1 MTNKIKGLRFGL
13 FCKRKK
19 AVPRVYVFINRRAC
33 CGCFHWSINRGYYTR
48 VFLAPIVF
56 VWNDFVRSFCFY
68 LYNLDERI
76 QTFEGCILNVWIC
89 IHKEAIQVRIYI
101 SVPALEEGWGWGSM
115 TEGVV
120 ETGNAELWSTLSVH
134 DYSPW
139 SVSMNL
145 WKLNGWIADKVNI
158 STQINKRS
166 FGKKNVDFYCAIINI
181 RIFNY
186 SLPVFF
192 SLGGGVAGGFVS
204 TSEVINYGG
213 SCGKV
218 SLDSD

>member
-1 MTNKIKGLRFGL
+1 MGEH
-13 FCKRKK
+13 
-19 AVPRVYVFINRRAC
+19 NRRSCRNRKCRTMEYSLSARLFTLV
-33 CGCFHWSINRGYYTR
+33 GFDELVETHLSI
-48 VFLAPIVF
+48 FCLLLF
-56 VWNDFVRSFCFY
+56 FCFY
-68 LYNLDERI
+68 
-76 QTFEGCILNVWIC
+76 
-89 IHKEAIQVRIYI
+89 
-101 SVPALEEGWGWGSM
+101 
-115 TEGVV
+115 
-120 ETGNAELWSTLSVH
+120 
-134 DYSPW
+134 
-139 SVSMNL
+139 SVSV
-145 WKLNGWIADKVNI
+145 NGWIADKVNI